1 MMTQALGARG
11 HDSLQ
16 YHVVCEDGRI
26 FSARIFLTATT
37 SVQWAWVYERGG
49 ARVLVDS
56 EEPVS
61 ISADGPLAVAGSQF
75 SVQTDAGAGGRLQVG
90 AAAVDGFVVEYNGG
104 LELSGSG
111 SASWEPQRHYWQP
124 DLSCTVRYRGE
135 RLSGR
140 CFAKRYTWL
149 SNAPRYWS
157 YRMLSAYGD
166 AHGPAVW
173 SADAL
178 FEDVKHG
185 NFKLL
190 STADGLW
197 SGDPA
202 RTFHGD
208 MDIHTALA
216 ERELAV
222 TMNPVDKCERLIR
235 SSAMDS
241 RLVQWPVS
249 FALAGMS
256 NAAIA
261 GSGIYEYICGTLG

>member
-1 MMTQALGARG
+1 MMQALGARG

-37 SVQWAWVYERGG
+37 SVQWAWVYEHGD

-61 ISADGPLAVAGSQF
+61 VSAAGPLAVAGSQF
-75 SVQTDAGAGGRLQVG
+75 TVQTEPDAGGRLQVG
-90 AAAVDGFVVEYNGG
+90 APAVDGFVVEYNGG
-104 LELSGSG
+104 LELSGSVG
-111 SASWEPQRHYWQP
+111 ASWEPQRHYWQP
-124 DLSCTVRYRGE
+124 DLRCTVRYRGE
-135 RLSGR
+135 RLRGR

-149 SNAPRYWS
+149 DNAPRYWA
-157 YRMLSAYGD
+157 YRMLSGYAD
-166 AHGPAVW
+166 ARGIAVW

-190 STADGLW
+190 SENEDIW
-197 SGDPA
+197 SGEPA

-208 MDIHTALA
+208 MRIRTESD
-216 ERELAV
+216 ERELCL
-222 TMNPVDKCERLIR
+222 TMNPVAKCERIIR
-235 SSAMDS
+235 SSGMDS
-241 RLVQWPVS
+241 RLVQWPVTFTVAEAS
-249 FALAGMS
+249 SAG
-256 NAAIA
+256 IP
-261 GSGIYEYICGTLG
+261 GRGIYEYVCGTLG